1 MNVWFKDESDMSDSH
16 YKDIIRLKQYSLTDQ
31 LEFMPKSKVTRAQLA
46 LFLYR
51 AIMINEPERGQLSVE
66 DFLRGSEL
74 GGYQV
79 SPDGK
84 YTALLMQHDHHPQL
98 YVYKKGDE
106 KKDAVRVTSLKERD
120 ILSFAWFDNETII
133 YTSTMGGD
141 ENNHIHSV
149 HADGSAD
156 KDLTPFDNVKAVIME
171 NLSYIPGHENDILM
185 EMNHKSPQ
193 VFDVYELNIQTGAF
207 TLIAGNPGN
216 ITDWMTD
223 LYGDVKLAVSV
234 EGTDTKILYR
244 SSTSLSFDTVLTVPF
259 GDAFYPIMFSFDNS
273 ELFAL
278 SNIGRDKLALV
289 KFNLNTKQI
298 GETIYENPD
307 ADVTDIVVS
316 YRKRAILA
324 AAYETDKTYY
334 HYFDK
339 EFEQLNREIAEKL
352 PGLSFKIVGNPLPDD
367 KVTIRTYGDTS
378 PGAYYFYSRKTK
390 QLEKYAELKPWIDP
404 AQMSEMKPISYP
416 SRDGQ
421 FTIHG
426 YLTLPKQGGT
436 QNLPVVVIPHGGP
449 TARDSWGYDPEVQ
462 LLANRGYAVLQVNF
476 RGSTGYGKQFL
487 NAANKQWGQAMQN
500 DITDGVQWLIR
511 QGIASPKRIAIY
523 GASYGG
529 YAALAGLT
537 YTPELYA
544 AGVDYMGPSS
554 LFTMLDSIPSYWE
567 PNRQIMY
574 EQIGDPVKDKAM
586 LEAYSPLL
594 NVDRIQAPIFFAQGM
609 NDPRVKKKESDQI
622 VMALRQ
628 RGVDSQYMIKENEG
642 HGFRSFDNNVDF
654 YNALLKFL
662 EIHLNK

>member
-1 MNVWFKDESDMSDSH
+1 M
-16 YKDIIRLKQYSLTDQ
+16 
-31 LEFMPKSKVTRAQLA
+31 
-46 LFLYR
+46 
-51 AIMINEPERGQLSVE
+51 
-66 DFLRGSEL
+66 
-74 GGYQV
+74 
-79 SPDGK
+79 
-84 YTALLMQHDHHPQL
+84 
-98 YVYKKGDE
+98 
-106 KKDAVRVTSLKERD
+106 
-120 ILSFAWFDNETII
+120 
-133 YTSTMGGD
+133 
-141 ENNHIHSV
+141 
-149 HADGSAD
+149 
-156 KDLTPFDNVKAVIME
+156 
-171 NLSYIPGHENDILM
+171 
-185 EMNHKSPQ
+185 
-193 VFDVYELNIQTGAF
+193 
-207 TLIAGNPGN
+207 
-216 ITDWMTD
+216 
-223 LYGDVKLAVSV
+223 
-234 EGTDTKILYR
+234 
-244 SSTSLSFDTVLTVPF
+244 
-259 GDAFYPIMFSFDNS
+259 
-273 ELFAL
+273 
-278 SNIGRDKLALV
+278 
-289 KFNLNTKQI
+289 
-298 GETIYENPD
+298 
-307 ADVTDIVVS
+307 
-316 YRKRAILA
+316 
-324 AAYETDKTYY
+324 
-334 HYFDK
+334 
-339 EFEQLNREIAEKL
+339 
-352 PGLSFKIVGNPLPDD
+352 
-367 KVTIRTYGDTS
+367 
-378 PGAYYFYSRKTK
+378 
-390 QLEKYAELKPWIDP
+390 
-404 AQMSEMKPISYP
+404 
-416 SRDGQ
+416 
-421 FTIHG
+421 
-426 YLTLPKQGGT
+426 
-436 QNLPVVVIPHGGP
+436 PVVVIPHGGP

-511 QGIASPKRIAIY
+511 QGIANPKRIAIY